1 VTDCAFALVCAAST
15 ASNSFVAFQD
25 AAAAEALAARVG
37 AQAGRACV
45 VQGVPPLALMLLGR
59 EAGYGVEAVPSGAP
73 WAPPEVL
80 LDLAR
85 FEAGGGGGAS
95 DSLSASE
102 ASLRALLGSGDA
114 AAEAAQRLA
123 QRAAAAAVRRALL
136 EPVSALRG
144 AMTRAAGLPGGDASA
159 SADGDDDAKPL
170 PAAASA
176 MATALRAIARR
187 RLEALLPRTSSSDD
201 GAPSS

>member
-1 VTDCAFALVCAAST
+1 VLSRSCAAAST

-114 AAEAAQRLA
+114 AADVAQRMA

-159 SADGDDDAKPL
+159 SADGDDVDAKPL

-187 RLEALLPRTSSSDD
+187 RLEALLPPTSSSDD